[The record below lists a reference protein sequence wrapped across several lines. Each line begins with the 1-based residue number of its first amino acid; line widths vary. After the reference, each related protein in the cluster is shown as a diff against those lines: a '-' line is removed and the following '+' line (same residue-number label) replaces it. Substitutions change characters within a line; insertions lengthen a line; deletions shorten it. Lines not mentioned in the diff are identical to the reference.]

1 MSNRRTC
8 PSGRALLAV
17 GTAAAA
23 LVAAVPG
30 ASYAEPRRDIGQVR
44 KQVDDLYQQAEK
56 AAEQAN
62 ELNDQTKVIDRRVGK
77 LDSDVARQQKR
88 LDSLRGQ
95 IGQFAA
101 AEYRAGS
108 VDSTVQLLVAKD
120 PKEYIAQMSTAQ
132 AFAGQQGDLL
142 LQLQSE
148 QKRLSE
154 QKAARQAEL
163 NRLREARDT
172 AKARKKQADANVAE
186 AKSVLSRLTAAERR
200 RVQAREQ
207 AASRPSR
214 GQEER
219 IPLPSGSGR
228 GATALAFA
236 RAQLG
241 EPYVFGAAG
250 PSTWDCSGLTMMAWR
265 QAGVSL
271 PHSSRAQY
279 AMSAKVS
286 RSQLRPGDLVLFY
299 SDMHHIGI
307 YVGNGIV
314 LHAPRPGK
322 SVEYLPM
329 RYMPYAGAVRP
340 G

>member
-8 PSGRALLAV
+8 PPGLALLAV
-17 GTAAAA
+17 GTATVA

-44 KQVDDLYQQAEK
+44 KQVDDLYAQAEK

-62 ELNDQTKVIDRRVGK
+62 ELNDQTKVIDRRLGK
-77 LDSDVARQQKR
+77 LDVDVARQQKS

-101 AEYRAGS
+101 AEYRAGA

-120 PKEYIAQMSTAQ
+120 PKEYIAQMTTAQ

-142 LQLQSE
+142 VQLQSE

-163 NRLREARDT
+163 TRLRDARDA
-172 AKARKKQADANVAE
+172 AKDRKKQADANAAK
-186 AKSVLSRLTAAERR
+186 AKSVLNDLTAAERR

-207 AASRPSR
+207 AADRSSR
-214 GQEER
+214 GQER

-241 EPYVFGAAG
+241 EPYVFGADG
-250 PSTWDCSGLTMMAWR
+250 PSSWDCSGLTMMAWR

-286 RSQLRPGDLVLFY
+286 RSQLQPGDLVLFY
-299 SDMHHIGI
+299 SDRHHIGM
-307 YVGNGIV
+307 YVGNGMVI
-314 LHAPRPGK
+314 HAPRPGK
-322 SVEYLPM
+322 SVEYIQM

>member
-8 PSGRALLAV
+8 PPGRALLAV
-17 GTAAAA
+17 GTATVA

-44 KQVDDLYQQAEK
+44 KQVDDLYEQAEK

-62 ELNDQTKVIDRRVGK
+62 ELNDQTKVIDRRLGK
-77 LDSDVARQQKR
+77 LDVDVARQQKR
-88 LDSLRGQ
+88 LNSMRGQ

-101 AEYRAGS
+101 AEYRAGA
-108 VDSTVQLLVAKD
+108 VDSTVQLLVAQD
-120 PKEYIAQMSTAQ
+120 PKEYIAQMSTAE

-163 NRLREARDT
+163 ARLRDARDA
-172 AKARKKQADANVAE
+172 AKARKKQADANVAK
-186 AKSVLSRLTAAERR
+186 AKTVLNQLTAAERR

-207 AASRPSR
+207 AADRPSR
-214 GQEER
+214 GQER

-250 PSTWDCSGLTMMAWR
+250 PSSWDCSGLTMMAW
-265 QAGVSL
+265 QAAGVSL
-271 PHSSRAQY
+271 PHSSRSQY

-299 SDMHHIGI
+299 SDRHHIGL
-307 YVGNGIV
+307 YAGNGMV